1 MNILHII
8 TGLGMGGAER
18 VVFDLASQ
26 AKRRNYVVHV
36 IYLSKHDDL
45 LPKFESFG
53 ISVTLYDFSNPGLFL
68 FNIIHVLSFINHYR
82 IQIVHLHMSHPVLL
96 SPFIFLFTKAKIVF
110 TSHSFNIGGRFRE
123 LYVWLFKP
131 FRHHDILF
139 SKNQYKYFY
148 KKNFSIIENGI
159 DVERYHITV
168 PKSDIFTFI
177 SVGRLMKV
185 KNQLYLIEMMDKM
198 IHVYNKNCRL
208 LIAGEGEL
216 RDEITKKIA
225 LLNLKNYVAL
235 LGVRND
241 INVLMAQSHCFL
253 LSSLWEGLPIVLL
266 EAGASQVPIISTN
279 VGSIPSLLNNENA
292 YIGTLDDFE
301 INMLFVMEHYDD
313 ACNRAEIL
321 YKKIKAGYSLET
333 IMDRHIE
340 LYKSTLRL

>member
-18 VVFDLASQ
+18 VVFDLAAQ
-26 AKRRNYVVHV
+26 AKKRNHLVRVL
-36 IYLSKHDDL
+36 YLSKRDEL
-45 LPKFESFG
+45 LPQFEALG
-53 ISVTLYDFSNPGLFL
+53 IQARLCDFSNPGLFL
-68 FNIIHVLSFINHYR
+68 FNIITVLSFINRYR
-82 IQIVHLHMSHPVLL
+82 IQIVHLHLSHSALL

-123 LYVWLFKP
+123 LYVWLFKS

-159 DVERYHITV
+159 DVEHYHITV
-168 PKSDIFTFI
+168 QKSDVFTFI

-216 RDEITKKIA
+216 RDEINKKIA
-225 LLNLKNYVAL
+225 LLNLKNYVEL

-241 INVLMAQSHCFL
+241 INILMTQSHCFL
-253 LSSLWEGLPIVLL
+253 LPSLWEGFPIVLL
-266 EAGASQVPIISTN
+266 EAGASQLPIIATN
-279 VGSIPSLLNNENA
+279 VGSIASLLNNENA
-292 YIGTLDDFE
+292 YIGALEDFE
-301 INMLFVMEHYDD
+301 TNMLSVMDD
-313 ACNRAEIL
+313 YEKAFR
-321 YKKIKAGYSLET
+321 KAGIVYQTIKDSYSIEG
-333 IMDRHIE
+333 IADRHLE
-340 LYKSTLRL
+340 LYRSLLY